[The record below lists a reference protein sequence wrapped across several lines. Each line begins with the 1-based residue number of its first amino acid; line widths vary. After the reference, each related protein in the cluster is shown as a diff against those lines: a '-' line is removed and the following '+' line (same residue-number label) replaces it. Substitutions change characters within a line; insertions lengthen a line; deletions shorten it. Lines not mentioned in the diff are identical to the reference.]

1 MRCDARKGSVLLVSV
16 LVLSLTLPAAA
27 GALAPGVGATFAS
40 GETLV
45 TDVKAK
51 GKAIHV
57 NKSVKVNKTVKV
69 NKNVYVNNKNVKVH
83 KNVYVNNKNVYVK
96 KNVVVARPYKVWVR
110 KPYYGTY
117 VSGVALGTILALS
130 AIPPAPAPNLCWYW
144 ANQAHTR
151 GYWDY
156 CY

>member
-1 MRCDARKGSVLLVSV
+1 MRCDARKGSVILTAALVF
-16 LVLSLTLPAAA
+16 SLTAPATA

-40 GETLV
+40 GEALV
-45 TDVKAK
+45 TDVKAR
-51 GKAIHV
+51 GKTVHV
-57 NKSVKVNKTVKV
+57 KKNVKVNKNVKINKNVYVNKNVKV
-69 NKNVYVNNKNVKVH
+69 NKNVYVNKKVYGNK
-83 KNVYVNNKNVYVK
+83 VYVK
-96 KNVVVARPYKVWVR
+96 GWSR

-117 VSGVALGTILALS
+117 VAGVALGTLLAVS

-144 ANQAHTR
+144 TSPAHNH